1 MKKQTKKIIKQQTK
15 KQQRNSRDTEF
26 LTQTSS
32 TIPDDMFIL
41 ISDRL

>member
-1 MKKQTKKIIKQQTK
+1 MKKHPKKLKQQTK

-32 TIPDDMFIL
+32 TIPDDMLIL
-41 ISDRL
+41 ISDKL